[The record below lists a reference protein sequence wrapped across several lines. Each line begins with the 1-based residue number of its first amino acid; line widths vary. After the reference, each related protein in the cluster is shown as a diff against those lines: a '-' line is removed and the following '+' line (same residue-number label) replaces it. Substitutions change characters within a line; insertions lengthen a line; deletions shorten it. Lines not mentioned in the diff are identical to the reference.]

1 MILAAGR
8 GERMRPL
15 TDRIPKPLLPVA
27 GKPLIAWLI
36 EKLVRS
42 GITGIV
48 VNVSHFGEM
57 IETALGDGTKFGAR
71 IVYSRE
77 REALET
83 AGGIAQALPLL
94 GEESFLVVN
103 GDVFSDFDFGRLD
116 AIKAS
121 LAAEGTLAHLVLVDN
136 PPHHPRGDFCLNRGT
151 LAAEGGERLTFSGM
165 GFYHPALFASI
176 IPGTKYQLAALL
188 RRPMAEGRISGEHH
202 RGLWIDVGTPERL
215 AGLEGML
222 TGRQQFNRRYG
233 Q

>member
-1 MILAAGR
+1 
-8 GERMRPL
+8 MRPL

-27 GKPLIAWLI
+27 GRPLIAWLI

-42 GITGIV
+42 GITEIV

-57 IETALGDGTKFGAR
+57 IETALGDGTKYGAR

-94 GEESFLVVN
+94 GGESFLVVN
-103 GDVFSDFDFGRLD
+103 GDVFSDFDFGCLE
-116 AIKAS
+116 AIKAN
-121 LAAEGTLAHLVLVDN
+121 LTAQGTLAHLVLVDN
-136 PPHHPRGDFCLNRGT
+136 PPHHPLGDFCLNRGT

-165 GFYHPALFASI
+165 GFYHPALFASV
-176 IPGTKYQLAALL
+176 IPGAKYQLAALL
-188 RRPMAEGRISGEHH
+188 HRPMAEGRISGEHH

-215 AGLEGML
+215 AGLERML
-222 TGRQQFNRRYG
+222 TGQQRPNRRHYG

>member
-57 IETALGDGTKFGAR
+57 IETALGDGTKYGAR

-94 GEESFLVVN
+94 GGESFLVVN
-103 GDVFSDFDFGRLD
+103 GDVFSDFDFGCLEV
-116 AIKAS
+116 IKAN
-121 LAAEGTLAHLVLVDN
+121 LTAQGTLAHLVLVDN
-136 PPHHPRGDFCLNRGT
+136 PPHHPLGDFCLNRGT
-151 LAAEGGERLTFSGM
+151 L
-165 GFYHPALFASI
+165 
-176 IPGTKYQLAALL
+176 
-188 RRPMAEGRISGEHH
+188 
-202 RGLWIDVGTPERL
+202 
-215 AGLEGML
+215 
-222 TGRQQFNRRYG
+222 
-233 Q
+233 